1 MTKLRLPPN
10 SGYVLTSN
18 IQGVRSWV
26 NSVEFSGVANV
37 SLYTNLANIS
47 LSANVANTVLS
58 LSNFSTAN
66 LTEGINLYFTNVRVI
81 SAITPLLT
89 TSNVIEGTNQY
100 FTNARTL
107 IGITTGTVQ
116 GNIIV
121 TDTISSDKLVS
132 NTITIGAGSG
142 GSITGANLI
151 SATYIQS
158 TNWLGLYTSNVIE
171 GTNLYYTD
179 ARVLANVEQMSV
191 NVFADVDITGILNN
205 GVLVWNGTKFV
216 AGTIDT
222 GATSN
227 LALFAEVAN
236 TVLTL
241 NNFTTANLAEGTN
254 LYFTNARSVGS
265 LIAGQNITIEANG
278 RISANLT
285 ATLANITTV
294 IDNLTTDGIAEGAV
308 NLYYTNS
315 RVRST
320 LSGGI

>member
-1 MTKLRLPPN
+1 MTKLISGRVPKIPSANVRADRYEFLEISEAEPDLGLPPN

-254 LYFTNARSVGS
+254 LYFTNARFVG
-265 LIAGQNITIEANG
+265 
-278 RISANLT
+278 
-285 ATLANITTV
+285 
-294 IDNLTTDGIAEGAV
+294 
-308 NLYYTNS
+308 
-315 RVRST
+315 
-320 LSGGI
+320 